1 MMNFLHEVS
10 VAYGHKLATEIQERA
25 AKREQEALE
34 AESNN
39 DEVNNKNGDATNKT
53 DKTSELEGTHKLSDK
68 EKEKLSGREAKEK
81 AEDKYGD
88 IPDHIRRMLERL
100 EEMKEELDL
109 VKQEVAKLNAKTD
122 HNDEAQKAYF
132 DSRNQYFMQLQIH
145 YFDMIE
151 SVKDAM
157 KEAGIT
163 DMSILIKA
171 IA

>member
-1 MMNFLHEVS
+1 MMIVIHEANS
-10 VAYGHKLATEIQERA
+10 ASGYQAIKEINEKARYIEQKTQEEN
-25 AKREQEALE
+25 KKTSEVDKSDGNT
-34 AESNN
+34 AE
-39 DEVNNKNGDATNKT
+39 KT
-53 DKTSELEGTHKLSDK
+53 DDTSELEGTHKLSDK
-68 EKEKLSGREAKEK
+68 EKEKLSGREAREK

-109 VKQEVAKLNAKTD
+109 VKQEVAELNATTD
-122 HNDEAQKAYF
+122 HDDEAQKAYY
-132 DSRNQYFMQLQIH
+132 DSRNQYFMQLQLQ
-145 YFDMIE
+145 YFETIE
-151 SVKDAM
+151 NVKDAM